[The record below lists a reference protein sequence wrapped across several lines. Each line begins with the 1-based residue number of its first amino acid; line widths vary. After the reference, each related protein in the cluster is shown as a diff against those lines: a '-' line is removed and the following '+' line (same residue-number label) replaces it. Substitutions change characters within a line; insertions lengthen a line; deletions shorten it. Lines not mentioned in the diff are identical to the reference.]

1 MTNKGGEYIARPKLI
16 HYNLFDKPWHYSEIP
31 YEEYFWQY
39 AAESG
44 FYPLLIKQRKQYGDN
59 EKKADREN
67 LKKLLARAENIADG
81 DGVKFSDVVGSR
93 FVVDSGFVEDSSDAA
108 K

>member
-1 MTNKGGEYIARPKLI
+1 MRSI
-16 HYNLFDKPWHYSEIP
+16 
-31 YEEYFWQY
+31 
-39 AAESG
+39 SG
-44 FYPLLIKQRKQYGDN
+44 SMRRSRDFIRN
-59 EKKADREN
+59 ERKADREN

-93 FVVDSGFVEDSSDAA
+93 IVVDSGFVKDSSDAA

>member
-1 MTNKGGEYIARPKLI
+1 MRSI
-16 HYNLFDKPWHYSEIP
+16 
-31 YEEYFWQY
+31 
-39 AAESG
+39 SG
-44 FYPLLIKQRKQYGDN
+44 SMRLIKQRKQYGDN

-93 FVVDSGFVEDSSDAA
+93 FVVDSGFMKDSSDAA

>member
-1 MTNKGGEYIARPKLI
+1 MGIM
-16 HYNLFDKPWHYSEIP
+16 
-31 YEEYFWQY
+31 
-39 AAESG
+39 
-44 FYPLLIKQRKQYGDN
+44 
-59 EKKADREN
+59 KADREN

-93 FVVDSGFVEDSSDAA
+93 FVVDSGFVKDSSDAA

>member
-1 MTNKGGEYIARPKLI
+1 M
-16 HYNLFDKPWHYSEIP
+16 
-31 YEEYFWQY
+31 
-39 AAESG
+39 G
-44 FYPLLIKQRKQYGDN
+44 FYPLLIKQREQYGDN
-59 EKKADREN
+59 ERKADREN

-93 FVVDSGFVEDSSDAA
+93 IVVDSGFVKDSSDAA

>member
-1 MTNKGGEYIARPKLI
+1 M
-16 HYNLFDKPWHYSEIP
+16 
-31 YEEYFWQY
+31 
-39 AAESG
+39 
-44 FYPLLIKQRKQYGDN
+44 LIKQRKQYGDN
-59 EKKADREN
+59 EKKADSEN

-93 FVVDSGFVEDSSDAA
+93 IVVESGFVKDSSDAA

>member
-1 MTNKGGEYIARPKLI
+1 MTKRNKQNRRRLDEHRRPGC
-16 HYNLFDKPWHYSEIP
+16 
-31 YEEYFWQY
+31 
-39 AAESG
+39 AE
-44 FYPLLIKQRKQYGDN
+44 QRKQYGDN
-59 EKKADREN
+59 ERKADREN

-93 FVVDSGFVEDSSDAA
+93 FVVDSGFVKDSSDAA

>member
-1 MTNKGGEYIARPKLI
+1 M
-16 HYNLFDKPWHYSEIP
+16 
-31 YEEYFWQY
+31 
-39 AAESG
+39 
-44 FYPLLIKQRKQYGDN
+44 LIKQRKQYGDN
-59 EKKADREN
+59 ERKADREN

-93 FVVDSGFVEDSSDAA
+93 LVVDSGFVKDSSDAA